1 MKLNRNDP
9 CWCGSQLKY
18 KKCHLQFDEKLMQL
32 KQDGKKIPTAKMIK
46 NSKQIEGIKKAAIVN
61 SGLLDYI
68 EQNIQVGM
76 STEQI
81 DIMAKEYTT
90 KHGAICADY
99 QYIGYPKHIC
109 VSINDVVCHG
119 IPSETEILQDGDIVN
134 VDATTLLDGYYAD
147 ASRMFMI
154 GNVSDEAR
162 QLVEDT
168 KKALEIGIA
177 SIVPYQSCVGDIGKA
192 IETFAKDKGYSVV
205 KEFCGHGVG
214 LAIHED
220 PYVFHF
226 EPNEPTVTLVPGM
239 VFTIEPMLNL
249 GGSDVY
255 VDESD
260 EWTVYTDDE
269 SLSAQW
275 EHTLLVTED
284 GVEILSK

>member
-1 MKLNRNDP
+1 MKLNRNDL
-9 CWCGSQLKY
+9 CWCGSQKKY
-18 KKCHLQFDEKLMQL
+18 KKCHLAFDEKLEQL
-32 KQDGKKIPTAKMIK
+32 KQQGKKIPTHKMIK
-46 NSKQIEGIKKAAIVN
+46 TPEQIEGIKKAAVIN

-68 EQNIQVGM
+68 EANIKVGM
-76 STEQI
+76 TTEEI
-81 DIMAKEYTT
+81 DVMAKEYTA
-90 KHGAICADY
+90 KYGAVCADY
-99 QYIGYPKHIC
+99 QYMGYPKHIC

-119 IPSETEILQDGDIVN
+119 IPNEQTILQEGDIVN
-134 VDATTLLDGYYAD
+134 VDATTMLNGYYAD

-154 GNVSDEAR
+154 GKVSNEAKK
-162 QLVEDT
+162 LVSDT
-168 KKALEIGIA
+168 KKALELGMA
-177 SIVPYQSCVGDIGKA
+177 SVIPYQSCVGDIGKA
-192 IETFAKDKGYSVV
+192 IETFAKVMGYSVV
-205 KEFCGHGVG
+205 REFCGHGVG

-226 EPNEPTVTLVPGM
+226 EPNVPTVTLVPGM

-249 GGSDVY
+249 GGREVY

-284 GVEILSK
+284 GIEIISK

>member
-18 KKCHLQFDEKLMQL
+18 KKCHLQFDEKLMKL

>member
-1 MKLNRNDP
+1 MKLNRNDL
-9 CWCGSQLKY
+9 CWCNSNQKY
-18 KKCHLQFDEKLMQL
+18 KKCHLQFDEKLNQL
-32 KQDGKKIPTAKMIK
+32 KQDGKMIPTHKMIK
-46 NSKQIEGIKKAAIVN
+46 NNEQIEGIKKAAEIN

-68 EQNIQVGM
+68 EQNIKAGM

-81 DIMAKEYTT
+81 DIMAAEYTE
-90 KHGAICADY
+90 KHNAICADY

-119 IPSETEILQDGDIVN
+119 IPSENEILQDGDIVN
-134 VDATTLLDGYYAD
+134 VDATTMLDGYYAD

-162 QLVEDT
+162 ALVEDT

-177 SIVPYQSCVGDIGKA
+177 SVVPYQSCVGDIGKA
-192 IETFAKDKGYSVV
+192 IETFANKNGYSVV

-214 LAIHED
+214 LAIHEE
-220 PYVFHF
+220 PYIFHF

-239 VFTIEPMLNL
+239 VFTIEPMLNI

-255 VDESD
+255 IDEDD

-275 EHTLLVTED
+275 EHTILVTENS
-284 GVEILSK
+284 VEILSK

>member
-46 NSKQIEGIKKAAIVN
+46 NSKQIEGIKKVAIVN

-81 DIMAKEYTT
+81 DLMAKEYTA

>member
-1 MKLNRNDP
+1 MKLNRNDL
-9 CWCGSQLKY
+9 CWCGSQKKY
-18 KKCHLQFDEKLMQL
+18 KKCHLAFDEKLEQL
-32 KQDGKKIPTAKMIK
+32 KQQGKKIPTHKMIK
-46 NSKQIEGIKKAAIVN
+46 TPEQIEGIKKAAVIN

-68 EQNIQVGM
+68 EANIKVGM
-76 STEQI
+76 TTEEI
-81 DIMAKEYTT
+81 DVMAKEYTA
-90 KHGAICADY
+90 KYGAVCADY
-99 QYIGYPKHIC
+99 QYMGYPKHIC

-119 IPSETEILQDGDIVN
+119 IPNEQTILQEGDI
-134 VDATTLLDGYYAD
+134 VDATTMLNGYYAD

-154 GNVSDEAR
+154 GKVSNEAKK
-162 QLVEDT
+162 LVSDT
-168 KKALEIGIA
+168 KKALELGMA
-177 SIVPYQSCVGDIGKA
+177 SVIPYQSCVGDIGKA
-192 IETFAKDKGYSVV
+192 IETFAKAMGYSVV
-205 KEFCGHGVG
+205 REFCGHGVG

-226 EPNEPTVTLVPGM
+226 EPNVPTVTLVPGM

-249 GGSDVY
+249 GGREVY

-284 GVEILSK
+284 GIEIISK